1 MNQEKTRNFGPQD
14 PFFHGERQSEKSLD
28 TITPPP
34 PLGLSS
40 KQNTDATP
48 KESFSAYTKVATGCK
63 FLCFS
68 KDASSFYFSNRYLS
82 SSECNSSC
90 SSMTVTTNMKYKIK
104 SDIKTGGQIGKP
116 KNCLVSSQGFTQID
130 ELNLRMPNKNFTATF
145 YQQ

>member
-14 PFFHGERQSEKSLD
+14 PFFMEKQQSEKSLG
-28 TITPPP
+28 TIIPP

-48 KESFSAYTKVATGCK
+48 AESFSADTKVATGCK
-63 FLCFS
+63 LLCSS

-130 ELNLRMPNKNFTATF
+130 ELNLRMPNENFTATF